1 MGSAAEGLGEGLM
14 IWKVPVSQRPDLH
27 YDDSI
32 NPEGILMTR
41 HSVSA
46 VLALTGLAA
55 IWIAGAPVYATEQ
68 TPQKPG
74 VRQADKSQ
82 EECIA
87 RRQREGLNIRFAVN
101 RCVNPNN

>member
-1 MGSAAEGLGEGLM
+1 M
-14 IWKVPVSQRPDLH
+14 IWKVAVSPWPDPH
-27 YDDSI
+27 YDDPDQ
-32 NPEGILMTR
+32 PEGILMTR

-46 VLALTGLAA
+46 VLALTGLAV
-55 IWIAGAPVYATEQ
+55 IWIAGVPVYATEQ

-74 VRQADKSQ
+74 VQQADKSQ

-87 RRQREGLNIRFAVN
+87 RRQREGLNIRFAVH